1 VKIENGAEAEATPT
15 NNEDTEMGDG
25 SMAASDDD
33 DGEDGEGDDGEDDE
47 GSVDNQNS
55 PSKPPRSGSP
65 IVTATTGIK
74 TVPSLGYGD
83 TPMAGLEFPRP
94 HPMIQ
99 IERTKLEGQ
108 SGSPL
113 KNVALTTSA
122 LTSPLESPTVA
133 APFSDF
139 STASVPKL
147 DTVPEAVKPDT
158 LDEEMLL
165 ETAESA
171 PTTLPAP
178 PPEPTEAEAN
188 ASAEV
193 LREEEEEEEMLLDI
207 VDNANNA
214 QIGEPEVPIPAS
226 EVLAEQAPVP
236 QTETPVEAISTEV
249 VEVPREEEAED
260 PVLLETAEPELVPQV
275 SNTEDDDDDFP
286 DLLGGLEKSLEK
298 PEQPASAPDLD
309 PAPAA
314 PEAKEVEEKDEMAE
328 ELAETQSATDVVA
341 VEGEEKA

>member
-1 VKIENGAEAEATPT
+1 VKIENGAEATPT

-33 DGEDGEGDDGEDDE
+33 DGDDGEGDDGEDDE
-47 GSVDNQNS
+47 GSVDNQHS
-55 PSKPPRSGSP
+55 PSKPPHPASP
-65 IVTATTGIK
+65 IVTAATGIK
-74 TVPSLGYGD
+74 TVPSLGFGD
-83 TPMAGLEFPRP
+83 TPMTGLEFPRP

-139 STASVPKL
+139 STASPPKL
-147 DTVPEAVKPDT
+147 DPVPEAVKTDS

-171 PTTLPAP
+171 PTTLPDP
-178 PPEPTEAEAN
+178 PPEPTAAEAQ

-193 LREEEEEEEMLLDI
+193 LREEEEEEEILLDI
-207 VDNANNA
+207 VNNANNA
-214 QIGEPEVPIPAS
+214 QIGGPDVPIPAS
-226 EVLAEQAPVP
+226 DVLAEQVPVP
-236 QTETPVEAISTEV
+236 QTEAPVEAIPAET
-249 VEVPREEEAED
+249 VEAPKEEEAAE
-260 PVLLETAEPELVPQV
+260 PVLLENAAPEQVPQIQ
-275 SNTEDDDDDFP
+275 STEEDDDDFP

-298 PEQPASAPDLD
+298 PEQSAPVPE
-309 PAPAA
+309 PAPAE
-314 PEAKEVEEKDEMAE
+314 PEVKEVEEKVGAIEPVKPPTAPE
-328 ELAETQSATDVVA
+328 SVPDVVEA
-341 VEGEEKA
+341 EKKEEA